1 MLSDM
6 MIHRLHPPR
15 FIRSHRL
22 PALLVVSCLLAS
34 CGAQD
39 TGGNPAAPANATTVP
54 PGGMGP
60 GAVVAPT
67 VRPGV
72 AATPTSAPVVPVATV
87 VRPAV
92 PTAPP
97 TAVPV
102 PPTDIPVPPTSV
114 PATSAPATQR
124 TKATVAPTERAT
136 ATERAALPS
145 PAATVKG
152 TVTPSATPHMVTYT
166 VKKGDDVYGI
176 ARHFGV
182 TPAAIVSANNLTN
195 PSKIKIGQVLKVPV
209 VGPSSE
215 TPAA

>member
-1 MLSDM
+1 
-6 MIHRLHPPR
+6 
-15 FIRSHRL
+15 
-22 PALLVVSCLLAS
+22 
-34 CGAQD
+34 
-39 TGGNPAAPANATTVP
+39 
-54 PGGMGP
+54 MGP

-136 ATERAALPS
+136 ATERAAMPS
-145 PAATVKG
+145 PATVKG
-152 TVTPSATPHMVTYT
+152 TVTPSATPHMVAYT

>member
-6 MIHRLHPPR
+6 MIHRRHPPR
-15 FIRSHRL
+15 FNRSHRL
-22 PALLVVSCLLAS
+22 PALLVVACLLAG

-39 TGGNPAAPANATTVP
+39 TGGTPAASANATTVP

-60 GAVVAPT
+60 GAIVAPT
-67 VRPGV
+67 VRPSV
-72 AATPTSAPVVPVATV
+72 AATATSAPIVPVATV

-102 PPTDIPVPPTSV
+102 PPTDIPVPPTDV
-114 PATSAPATQR
+114 PATVAPATAR
-124 TKATVAPTERAT
+124 TKATVAATARAT
-136 ATERAALPS
+136 ATERAASPT
-145 PAATVKG
+145 PAAAAKG
-152 TVTPSATPHMVTYT
+152 TVTPSATPHMVAYT

-176 ARHFGV
+176 ARRFGV
-182 TPAAIVSANNLTN
+182 TPAAIVSANKLTN